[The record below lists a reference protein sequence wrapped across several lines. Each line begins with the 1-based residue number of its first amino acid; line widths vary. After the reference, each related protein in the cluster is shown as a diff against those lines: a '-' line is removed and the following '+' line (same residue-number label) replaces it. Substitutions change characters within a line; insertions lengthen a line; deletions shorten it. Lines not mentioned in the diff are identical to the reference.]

1 MASFTSIL
9 DAIGHVFLNIFKVAL
24 PVATAA
30 EPFLAVAFPGVSV
43 LYNMT
48 VSLVTAA
55 ESAAAAA
62 GAQSGTGPQKLALVL
77 AALQPYATQEAA
89 GLGIAP
95 PTVAQTTAY
104 INAVVAGL
112 NAFAALTTVP
122 PAPPVAPIVTTV
134 GASQVTVTEK
144 K

>member
-1 MASFTSIL
+1 MASFISVL
-9 DAIGHVFLNIFKVAL
+9 DKIGHIFKDVFKVAL
-24 PVATAA
+24 PIATAA
-30 EPFLAVAFPGVSV
+30 EPFLAIAFPGVSV

-62 GAQSGTGPQKLALVL
+62 GAQTGTGPQKLAIVL

-89 GLGIAP
+89 GLGISP

-104 INAVVAGL
+104 VNAVVAGL
-112 NAFAALTTVP
+112 NAFAALSAP
-122 PAPPVAPIVTTV
+122 PAPSAP
-134 GASQVTVTEK
+134 K
-144 K
+144 P